1 METIIF
7 YVLIF
12 IIGTLFGSFSTLAVY
27 RLPLHKDITH
37 ERSFCPK
44 CNHKLSFWDM
54 WPILSY
60 ILLGGKCRYCKEK
73 IRIRYLLLEIF
84 TGTVFLLFAMSLN
97 INLIHIEIS
106 KFVYLIFGLLYISG
120 LIIIA
125 GIDKENKKI
134 SKGILTYE
142 IVVLSIYMIYLYIV
156 EKANIYRYVIYLFV
170 ILILLLIDTIKLRKL
185 KVDSYL
191 IQIIILC
198 ILQAVF
204 TYSYGFV
211 ITAIMVLF
219 TIAIEIVIRKIFKK
233 DKQYLEKLPIG
244 YYLCITN
251 IISIIII
258 NMLACRIY

>member
-73 IRIRYLLLEIF
+73 IRIKYLLLEIF
-84 TGTVFLLFAMSLN
+84 TGIVFLLFAMSLN

-125 GIDKENKKI
+125 EIDKENKKI

-170 ILILLLIDTIKLRKL
+170 ILILLLIDTIKLKKL

-219 TIAIEIVIRKIFKK
+219 TIAIEIVIRKILKK

-251 IISIIII
+251 IISIILI
-258 NMLACRIY
+258 NTIACRM

>member
-7 YVLIF
+7 YILIF

-54 WPILSY
+54 LPILSY
-60 ILLGGKCRYCKEK
+60 IFLGGKCRYCKEK

-84 TGTVFLLFAMSLN
+84 TGLVFLLFAMSLN
-97 INLIHIEIS
+97 ISLINIEIS
-106 KFVYLIFGLLYISG
+106 KLIYLIFGILYIAG

-125 GIDKENKKI
+125 GIDKENRKI

-142 IVVLSIYMIYLYIV
+142 IVVVSMYMIYLYIV

-170 ILILLLIDTIKLRKL
+170 ILILLLIDTIKLKKL

-198 ILQAVF
+198 IIQSTF

-219 TIAIEIVIRKIFKK
+219 TIAIEILIRKILKK
-233 DKQYLEKLPIG
+233 DKQYLEKLPIA
-244 YYLCITN
+244 YYLCVTN
-251 IISIIII
+251 IISIIVI
-258 NMLACRIY
+258 NAIACRI